1 MILLTGATGF
11 LGSAILKKL
20 IDLNFDVVCVKR
32 STSSCN
38 RVKNI
43 YEKCKWYDIDLVE
56 MKKVFIENE
65 IDIVIHCA
73 TIYGRENHDFVN
85 VYESNVILPLKIIEC
100 AEISKCKY
108 FINTD
113 TFYTK
118 EVKQLWKTN
127 QEFYMGDY
135 VKSKYII
142 KNIVKDHIKSLSFS
156 FINMQLEHIYGQQD
170 GEKKFVNFIMKNLY
184 NNVNSVDL
192 SSGIQKR
199 DWIYLDDVVSAY
211 EIVLKNKHLFQKG
224 CYYHFEVGT
233 GKTTSLKEFV
243 ETLKKITGSSTKLM
257 FGKCEMNR
265 NELMSSCA
273 DNKDLLEIG
282 WKPVYDIE
290 TGLKKLCEG
299 YLNEKCYR
307 GDTNL

>member
-1 MILLTGATGF
+1 MIMGVFIIKEDAEAVDWGTYLANQWAQCETKFSNLNKETNLPKWNGTAVEAVDSDGDGF
-11 LGSAILKKL
+11 VEVTTPEQFRWAIQNFKSLKL
-20 IDLNFDVVCVKR
+20 MN
-32 STSSCN
+32 
-38 RVKNI
+38 
-43 YEKCKWYDIDLVE
+43 DIDMGGLNGTAWAPVAVGGTVTFE
-56 MKKVFIENE
+56 IEGN
-65 IDIVIHCA
+65 
-73 TIYGRENHDFVN
+73 NHRVYNLYVSGSSQDALFSTVN
-85 VYESNVILPLKIIEC
+85 NP
-100 AEISKCKY
+100 
-108 FINTD
+108 
-113 TFYTK
+113 
-118 EVKQLWKTN
+118 
-127 QEFYMGDY
+127 
-135 VKSKYII
+135 
-142 KNIVKDHIKSLSFS
+142 
-156 FINMQLEHIYGQQD
+156 
-170 GEKKFVNFIMKNLY
+170 NFIMKNLY